1 MIDHVAKKKARL
13 AFVAE
18 QPCVI
23 EEIQYGLVGDFPLT
37 ATLYKPKNSP
47 TKPAPA
53 VVYIHGG
60 GFTGGERDQFEAN
73 AAYFTNL
80 GYVGLCISYRLAPK
94 DKFPAQAQDA
104 KCAVRWLRANA
115 VKLNIDPERI
125 AVCGASAGG
134 CISAL
139 VAYAQDV
146 KEFKDLGGNIGFSE
160 QVQAAIFQCGIYDF
174 MPRTMP
180 FGILDSV
187 KKSYLGGKYE
197 DAPQIFKKAS
207 PIEYV
212 GKNSPPTLIF
222 HGDADETV
230 NVKHAFLLRDKLK
243 ANGVYH
249 EIYIAEGGSHSA
261 YIFLMPH
268 FMIALKQMEGFLL
281 KVFT

>member
-13 AFVAE
+13 AFVVE
-18 QPCVI
+18 QPCLI
-23 EEIQYGLVGDFPLT
+23 EEIQYGLADDFPLM
-37 ATLYKPKNSP
+37 ATLYKPQNRP
-47 TKPAPA
+47 LKPAPA
-53 VVYIHGG
+53 IVYIHGG

-73 AAYFTNL
+73 AAYFTNH

-94 DKFPAQAQDA
+94 DKFPAQVQDA
-104 KCAVRWLRANA
+104 KCAVRYLRANA

-125 AVCGASAGG
+125 AICGASAGG

-146 KEFKDLGGNIGFSE
+146 KEFANQGGNLGFSD

-187 KKSYLGGKYE
+187 KKSYLGGKFE

-212 GKNSPPTLIF
+212 GKNSPPTIIF

-230 NVKHAFLLRDKLK
+230 NVKHAYLLRDKLK
-243 ANGVYH
+243 TNGVYH
-249 EIYIAEGGSHSA
+249 EFYIAEGGSHSA

-268 FMIALKQMEGFLL
+268 FMIALKQMETFLL
-281 KVFT
+281 KVFK

>member
-18 QPCVI
+18 QPCLM
-23 EEIQYGLVGDFPLT
+23 EEVQYGLAGDYPLM
-37 ATLYKPKNSP
+37 ATLYKPKNKSA
-47 TKPAPA
+47 KPAPA
-53 VVYIHGG
+53 IVYIHGG

-73 AAYFTNL
+73 AAYFTNH
-80 GYVGLCISYRLAPK
+80 GYVGLCISYRLAPQ
-94 DKFPAQAQDA
+94 DKFPAQVQDA

-115 VKLNIDPERI
+115 SQLNIDIERI
-125 AVCGASAGG
+125 GVCGASAGG
-134 CISAL
+134 SISAL
-139 VAYAQDV
+139 TAYAQGV
-146 KEFKDLGGNIGFSE
+146 PEFADQGGNSGFSE
-160 QVQAAIFQCGIYDF
+160 QIQAAIFQCGIYDF

-197 DAPQIFKKAS
+197 EIPQKYKKAS

-212 GKNSPPTLIF
+212 NKTSPPTLLF

-230 NVKHAFLLRDKLK
+230 NVKHAYLLSEKLK

-249 EIYIAEGGSHSA
+249 ELYIAEGGSHSA

-268 FMIALKQMEGFLL
+268 FMIALKQMETFLL
-281 KVFT
+281 KTFK

>member
-1 MIDHVAKKKARL
+1 MINHAAKKKARL

-23 EEIQYGLVGDFPLT
+23 EEVQYGLVGDFPLL

-47 TKPAPA
+47 AKPAPA

-73 AAYFTNL
+73 AAYFTNH

-94 DKFPAQAQDA
+94 DKFPAQVQDA
-104 KCAVRWLRANA
+104 KCAVRYLRANA

-139 VAYAQDV
+139 AAYAQDV

-160 QVQAAIFQCGIYDF
+160 NVQAAIFQCGIYDF

-180 FGILDSV
+180 FAILDSV

-197 DAPQIFKKAS
+197 DVPQTFKKAS

-212 GKNSPPTLIF
+212 GKSSPPTLIF

-230 NVKHAFLLRDKLK
+230 NVKHAYLLRDRLK
-243 ANGVYH
+243 ANGIYF

-261 YIFLMPH
+261 YIFLMPE
-268 FMIALKQMEGFLL
+268 FMVALKRIEGFFL
-281 KVFT
+281 KIFK